1 MKFSENPLSL
11 QICRKTWKVT
21 TRKNFYPS
29 LKVFCHNRRFGSRIG
44 EPSSA
49 RKKNVLCSVWTKIR
63 VSRTQIA
70 REYQCD
76 KLSAT
81 RVYRRGHLCYLQH
94 KTTELLPWSK
104 TSFHYLPVA
113 DPGEG
118 PGGAGSPLIFRLNKK
133 FIWPPPPPYLTQGL
147 DDPHPLHLSEGLD
160 PPLPSNVSLS
170 SSTSSW
176 KKT

>member
-11 QICRKTWKVT
+11 QICLKTWKVT
-21 TRKNFYPS
+21 ARKYFYPL
-29 LKVFCHNRRFGSRIG
+29 LKVFCHDCRFGSRIG
-44 EPSSA
+44 EPSFA
-49 RKKNVLCSVWTKIR
+49 RKKNVLCTVWTKIR

-76 KLSAT
+76 QLST
-81 RVYRRGHLCYLQH
+81 TQVYHRGHLCYLQH
-94 KTTELLPWSK
+94 KTTQLLPWRN

-118 PGGAGSPLIFRLNKK
+118 RPPLIFRLNKK
-133 FIWPPPPPYLTQGL
+133 FFWDRPPSPLISLRVWMPP
-147 DDPHPLHLSEGLD
+147 PLHLSEGLD
-160 PPLPSNVSLS
+160 PLLPSNVSLS

-176 KKT
+176 KIT

>member
-1 MKFSENPLSL
+1 MKFSKNPLSL
-11 QICRKTWKVT
+11 PICLKTWKVT
-21 TRKNFYPS
+21 ARKNFYPS

-63 VSRTQIA
+63 VSKIHIV

-76 KLSAT
+76 QLFTT
-81 RVYRRGHLCYLQH
+81 RVYHRGHLCYLQH

-104 TSFHYLPVA
+104 TSFDYLPVA

-118 PGGAGSPLIFRLNKK
+118 PKGGGRPPLIFRLNKNV
-133 FIWPPPPPYLTQGL
+133 FWDRSPYLTQGL
-147 DDPHPLHLSEGLD
+147 DDPPLTPLSKGLD
-160 PPLPSNVSLS
+160 PPLPSNVSCHHLHPLGR
-170 SSTSSW
+170 
-176 KKT
+176 

>member
-11 QICRKTWKVT
+11 PICLKTWKVT
-21 TRKNFYPS
+21 ARKNFYPS

-63 VSRTQIA
+63 VSQILIV

-76 KLSAT
+76 QLSAT
-81 RVYRRGHLCYLQH
+81 RLYLRGHLSYLQH
-94 KTTELLPWSK
+94 KTTELLPWTK

-118 PGGAGSPLIFRLNKK
+118 PGGALIFRLNKNV
-133 FIWPPPPPYLTQGL
+133 FWDRTPYLTQGL
-147 DDPHPLHLSEGLD
+147 DDPPPTPLSEGLD

-176 KKT
+176 KIT

>member
-11 QICRKTWKVT
+11 PICLKTWKVT
-21 TRKNFYPS
+21 ARKNFYPS

-63 VSRTQIA
+63 VSQILIV

-76 KLSAT
+76 QLSAT
-81 RVYRRGHLCYLQH
+81 LLYHRGHLCYLQH

-104 TSFHYLPVA
+104 ISFDYLPVA

-118 PGGAGSPLIFRLNKK
+118 PKGGGAAPPYFYTKQKRFLRPPPLSHPASGWPPTHPLI
-133 FIWPPPPPYLTQGL
+133 
-147 DDPHPLHLSEGLD
+147 
-160 PPLPSNVSLS
+160 
-170 SSTSSW
+170 
-176 KKT
+176 